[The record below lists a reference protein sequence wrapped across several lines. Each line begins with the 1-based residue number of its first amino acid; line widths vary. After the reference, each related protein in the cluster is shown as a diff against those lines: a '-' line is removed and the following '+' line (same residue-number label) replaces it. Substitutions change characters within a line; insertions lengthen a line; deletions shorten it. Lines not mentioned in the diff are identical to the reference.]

1 MRKYTKRINVRNKI
15 MFKLIPTLTGKPA
28 IRFLKNAEKA
38 LRKRKS
44 IDFSNQIEKMRTI
57 LKRKDEKAKHN
68 KTQNNETEKGY

>member
-1 MRKYTKRINVRNKI
+1 MRKYTKRINLRNKI

-44 IDFSNQIEKMRTI
+44 IDFSKQMEKMRTI
-57 LKRKDEKAKHN
+57 FKRRNEKAKHN
-68 KTQNNETEKGY
+68 KTQNNETERRN

>member
-1 MRKYTKRINVRNKI
+1 MRKYAKRINVRNKI

-57 LKRKDEKAKHN
+57 LKRRDEKSKHN

>member
-1 MRKYTKRINVRNKI
+1 MRKYAKRINVRNKI

-44 IDFSNQIEKMRTI
+44 IDFSKQMEKMRTI
-57 LKRKDEKAKHN
+57 LKRRNEKEKHN
-68 KTQNNETEKGY
+68 KTQNNETERSN

>member
-1 MRKYTKRINVRNKI
+1 

-44 IDFSNQIEKMRTI
+44 IDFSKQIEKNENNIET
-57 LKRKDEKAKHN
+57 KRRKS
-68 KTQNNETEKGY
+68 KTQ